1 MPGGRVRIAVG
12 REIAQ
17 DFLGERSLERL
28 AVGVL
33 PAMKK
38 LLCFLNKFVQAGLPP
53 SCLPPICLATDAI
66 AGAAST
72 IC

>member
-1 MPGGRVRIAVG
+1 VRIAVD

-17 DFLGERSLERL
+17 DFLGEWPLERL
-28 AVGVL
+28 AVCVL
-33 PAMKK
+33 PAVKK
-38 LLCFLNKFVQAGLPP
+38 LPRFLDEFVQAGLPP